1 MFPCKLARSKF
12 VTRIERI
19 MTMPMEWWVCRNFCV
34 MKLVCMNIK
43 ADAGNYFVLFVVE
56 VMGVTIL
63 VLKKR
68 ACQFLCRGD
77 TIYLGW

>member
-1 MFPCKLARSKF
+1 
-12 VTRIERI
+12 
-19 MTMPMEWWVCRNFCV
+19 
-34 MKLVCMNIK
+34 MNIK
-43 ADAGNYFVLFVVE
+43 ADAGNYFVLSVVE